1 MVDVKNTS
9 CGRLGHFCY
18 YFPWGQQRLHV
29 QVSCFWS
36 HDIFLKVK
44 DCHVISL
51 SSFMSAL
58 DGILKKI
65 KRVSGENESRKSVN
79 TGKLTLF
86 FQMPASK

>member
-1 MVDVKNTS
+1 
-9 CGRLGHFCY
+9 
-18 YFPWGQQRLHV
+18 
-29 QVSCFWS
+29 
-36 HDIFLKVK
+36 
-44 DCHVISL
+44 
-51 SSFMSAL
+51 MSAL